1 MSKRP
6 STHEEWVDAV
16 RAVVERLRGD
26 AELRDADGRTI
37 AAAVIRD
44 DITIISALLPPLP
57 EPIKVGDR
65 VRQWVIDDLMNYVET
80 HQRYWEL
87 TTREVVAEAFGVVF
101 NGDGGA
107 LAAFQRV
114 LGDDFTLHAADDLRP
129 PAPAP
134 SDTEQ
139 PEPVE
144 CSDPEALDPLAR
156 TVALAAAALDVVAV
170 GGNGEGWT
178 LDDVVVLLRIAT
190 GQEGA
195 DGPWAD
201 ALEPHDYDRARSIA
215 GSAVGPAPSGSTPG
229 GAS

>member
-1 MSKRP
+1 MTKP
-6 STHEEWVDAV
+6 QTFDELV
-16 RAVVERLRGD
+16 
-26 AELRDADGRTI
+26 AELRDGVESLRSEADRIEVEACDGWEFRVATR
-37 AAAVIRD
+37 RD
-44 DITIISALLPPLP
+44 CADLIERLLP

-80 HQRYWEL
+80 HQRYREL

-107 LAAFQRV
+107 LEAFQRV
-114 LGDDFTLHAADDLRP
+114 LGDDFILHAADGLRP

-144 CSDPEALDPLAR
+144 CSNPEALDPLAR

-229 GAS
+229 GAA